1 MTLVKNT
8 SYSYINMDTIEYIF
22 KGFGNGSE
30 TIINRVRCVSG
41 EVYDLSEE
49 AYNTILKYGKAEI

>member
-1 MTLVKNT
+1 MTLVKNA
-8 SYSYINMDTIEYIF
+8 SSSYINMDTIEYIF
-22 KGFGNGSE
+22 KGFGRGSE
-30 TIINRVRCVSG
+30 TIINRARCVSG